1 MQTATNRTYESMLL
15 LDNREVRKGWQPL
28 KDLVTG
34 LFTKH
39 GAQIQICKRWDE
51 RRLAY
56 PIRRQLRGTYL
67 LVYFAADPQAIGAI
81 RRDLEF
87 SEPVLRHLTQAID
100 EIPATALEPE
110 AAFDESQ
117 VRVEDVASRREAA
130 QAERE
135 AAAATA
141 RSHDRGDRGERGERG
156 ERGSS
161 RGAVEAVEVEETPAA
176 AGGESGANEAKA
188 AEPKA
193 TEAKASEP
201 KASTQKAKE

>member
-1 MQTATNRTYESMLL
+1 MPSVTKRTYEAMLL

-28 KDLVTG
+28 KEQMTS

-39 GAQIQICKRWDE
+39 GAEIQSCKRWDE

-56 PIRRQLRGTYL
+56 PIQRQLRGTYL
-67 LVYFAADPQAIGAI
+67 LIYFTADTSVLGPI

-100 EIPATALEPE
+100 EIPATAFEPE

-117 VRVEDVASRREAA
+117 VRVEDVAARREAM

-135 AAAATA
+135 AAAAAA
-141 RSHDRGDRGERGERG
+141 RAAERAER
-156 ERGSS
+156 
-161 RGAVEAVEVEETPAA
+161 AVEKSAEPAEEAPAAEGGETPEAA
-176 AGGESGANEAKA
+176 K
-188 AEPKA
+188 
-193 TEAKASEP
+193 
-201 KASTQKAKE
+201 KE

>member
-1 MQTATNRTYESMLL
+1 MLL

-39 GAQIQICKRWDE
+39 GAQIKICKRWDE

-67 LVYFAADPQAIGAI
+67 LIYFSADTQAIGGI

-87 SEPVLRHLTQAID
+87 FEPVLRHLTQAID
-100 EIPATALEPE
+100 EIPATAFEPE
-110 AAFDESQ
+110 TAFDESQ

-135 AAAATA
+135 AAAAAA
-141 RSHDRGDRGERGERG
+141 RSHDRAERA

-161 RGAVEAVEVEETPAA
+161 RGAVEAAEVEDTPAA
-176 AGGESGANEAKA
+176 EGGESGANEAKA
-188 AEPKA
+188 TEP
-193 TEAKASEP
+193 KASEP